1 MVSEYRPL
9 KSALRQAHLAY
20 FIPVDLHRFDSI
32 SRGHAKK
39 EFFRQD
45 EIDLP
50 RYTVIIRFPGADL
63 TNAFRTLRKFHQPNR
78 VAVMTITE
86 GTIPSWNSIGVLPPI
101 RPLQK
106 GHSPDRSPYIA
117 DLLTVVDRFAISE
130 ERVKILRGLLQ
141 FRSKMH
147 LAGITSGFQWIDGSF
162 LENVE
167 ITKGRPPRDM
177 DVVTFFHLP
186 EGESQASLVY
196 KFETLFDQEAL
207 KGKYFVDSYPVVL
220 GDPMDSL
227 KVKIISYWYSMWSHR
242 RDGLWKGFVQVDL
255 DPTQDIDA
263 CAILDS
269 DGGMTY
275 E

>member
-1 MVSEYRPL
+1 L
-9 KSALRQAHLAY
+9 
-20 FIPVDLHRFDSI
+20 
-32 SRGHAKK
+32 
-39 EFFRQD
+39 
-45 EIDLP
+45 
-50 RYTVIIRFPGADL
+50 
-63 TNAFRTLRKFHQPNR
+63 
-78 VAVMTITE
+78 
-86 GTIPSWNSIGVLPPI
+86 
-101 RPLQK
+101 
-106 GHSPDRSPYIA
+106 PDRSPYIA

-130 ERVKILRGLLQ
+130 ERVMILRGLLQ
-141 FRSKMH
+141 FRSEMH
-147 LAGITSGFQWIDGSF
+147 QAGITSGFQWIDGSF

-167 ITKGRPPRDM
+167 ITEGRPPRDM

-186 EGESQASLVY
+186 EGESQASLVD